1 MELKETSHQFLSE
14 ALNNVIQNYK
24 FCKDDLFVVAA
35 GNFGRSYGVSY
46 TEIGTLENLLG
57 NLIK

>member
-1 MELKETSHQFLSE
+1 MEPKETSHEFLAE
-14 ALNNVIQNYK
+14 ALNNLINNHTFNK
-24 FCKDDLFVVAA
+24 NDLFVVAA

-57 NLIK
+57 NLIQ